1 MSGLEQV
8 KAAIAK
14 ALEQAGTAARAAYA
28 PGWAR
33 SYEEPVVAVGLRMG
47 ESRGGAMGGYLGEQV
62 DPETLACREIY
73 GMRLELTL
81 SLDIYSPPGLG
92 AAGCDSALETLHRV
106 MLGSLPSGLRP
117 TELKWEETGWDEDT
131 SMFLRRGSLS
141 CSAFF
146 TALAEEDGALISDFI
161 LKGVV
166 TKG

>member
-81 SLDIYSPPGLG
+81 SL
-92 AAGCDSALETLHRV
+92 GCDSALETLHQV

-131 SMFLRRGSLS
+131 AMFLRRGSLS

>member
-14 ALEQAGTAARAAYA
+14 ALEQAGTAARAAVA

-33 SYEEPVVAVGLRMG
+33 SYEEPEVAVGLRMG
-47 ESRGGAMGGYLGEQV
+47 AR
-62 DPETLACREIY
+62 P
-73 GMRLELTL
+73 
-81 SLDIYSPPGLG
+81 
-92 AAGCDSALETLHRV
+92 AGCDSALETLHQV

-131 SMFLRRGSLS
+131 AMFLRRGSLS

>member
-1 MSGLEQV
+1 MNGLEQV
-8 KAAIAK
+8 KQAVAG
-14 ALEQAGTAARAAYA
+14 ALNQAGLAVRTAFD
-28 PGWAR
+28 PGWAAR
-33 SYEEPVVAVGLRMG
+33 CDRPVAAVGLRTG
-47 ESRGGAMGGYLGEQV
+47 ESRGGAMGRYLGQTP
-62 DPETLACREIY
+62 DRREVY
-73 GMRLELTL
+73 GLRLELTL
-81 SLDIYSPPGLG
+81 SMDLYSPAELG
-92 AAGCDSALETLHRV
+92 APGCDSALETLHRV

>member
-1 MSGLEQV
+1 MNGLEQV
-8 KAAIAK
+8 KRAIAD
-14 ALEQAGTAARAAYA
+14 ALEQAGTAAQAAFP

-47 ESRGGAMGGYLGEQV
+47 ESRGGAMGSYLGERV
-62 DPETLACREIY
+62 APETLERREIY

-81 SLDIYSPPGLG
+81 SLDIYSPPALG
-92 AAGCDSALETLHRV
+92 AAGCDSALETLHQV
-106 MLGSLPSGLRP
+106 MLTALPSGLRP
-117 TELKWEETGWDEDT
+117 MELKWEETGWDEDA

-146 TALAEEDGALISDFI
+146 TAQADEDGLLISDFI

-166 TKG
+166 TK

>member
-1 MSGLEQV
+1 MSSAIEQ
-8 KAAIAK
+8 AK
-14 ALEQAGTAARAAYA
+14 RALCAALERAGLQAETAFASERAAARESA
-28 PGWAR
+28 
-33 SYEEPVVAVGLRMG
+33 VAVVGLRRG
-47 ESRGGAMGGYLGEQV
+47 ESRGGGLSSYLGRRQEGSRW
-62 DPETLACREIY
+62 REVY
-73 GMRLELTL
+73 GLRMELTL

-92 AAGCDSALETLHRV
+92 AAGCDSALETLHQV